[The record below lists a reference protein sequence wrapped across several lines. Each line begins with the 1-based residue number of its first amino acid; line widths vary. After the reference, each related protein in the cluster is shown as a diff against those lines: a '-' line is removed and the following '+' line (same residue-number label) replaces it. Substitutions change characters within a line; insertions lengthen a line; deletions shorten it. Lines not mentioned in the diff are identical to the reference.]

1 MSEAGDG
8 DYTASIV
15 WWIDFSIEFD
25 TYVAQMQDMKSKEK
39 EEEEYVPFEHLRT
52 IKENSDFYTMDFKI
66 NLNKDILGK
75 DE

>member
-1 MSEAGDG
+1 
-8 DYTASIV
+8 
-15 WWIDFSIEFD
+15 
-25 TYVAQMQDMKSKEK
+25 MQDMKSKEK

-66 NLNKDILGK
+66 NLNKDLLGK